1 MGRNEAPGVLGQ
13 AGDQT
18 LRRRFIMPLPRGP
31 PRGLPHCVAPRR
43 HRVFP
48 GKHSF
53 PLLRLQLRWPAS
65 GGRAKTLPPAGHF
78 VYRTPPDG
86 GGLQG
91 PGAVLMGA
99 FRTLCV
105 RCYAEKFSPYP
116 KCLQF
121 ASVFAGGHSVR
132 EQGRPGKFCGY
143 KTGLCQT
150 VLSGF
155 ANFPASMLVTKC
167 TDRAERKAVHCCFG
181 FGRTLCDWDLMQ

>member
-1 MGRNEAPGVLGQ
+1 MGKLETRRCVVVSSCRYPGVPLGVFHIVSPQ
-13 AGDQT
+13 EDTECFQENTPFHFSGCN
-18 LRRRFIMPLPRGP
+18 
-31 PRGLPHCVAPRR
+31 CVGR
-43 HRVFP
+43 HR
-48 GKHSF
+48 GAGQKHSQQPDISCTE
-53 PLLRLQLRWPAS
+53 PL
-65 GGRAKTLPPAGHF
+65 
-78 VYRTPPDG
+78 RTG

-91 PGAVLMGA
+91 PGACLMGA

-155 ANFPASMLVTKC
+155 ANFPASMLVTNC
-167 TDRAERKAVHCCFG
+167 TDRAERKAAHCCFG